1 MSTRLR
7 ILAAIAGGAAL
18 FLAALDFS
26 INVSLPVFRDSLGET
41 LVTVQWI
48 IILYHAARSG
58 TGFIAGHLAD
68 TVGLK
73 RVLLTGIILY
83 TASVAIISLQ
93 GSLAPIV
100 GIRIPQGIGVAIL
113 FTVGPAIVAKA
124 FGPERRGTALGVTLG
139 AVGAGQMAGTL
150 GGGWLSLNIGW
161 EAIFW
166 ARVPIGLATFG
177 LVMLGVRET
186 RRSRRG
192 FDATAAA
199 TIFLFLFIMVLA
211 FSFAR
216 IDGWLSF
223 RPVSLY
229 AATIAAGAVMVWR
242 QKVSSHPVFP
252 SSLLNIPQF
261 RAGVASNLVV
271 TIGTFVMWFLFPFF
285 VTDVLGRSTLALGA
299 LLATMASSTLLGSST
314 GGWFA
319 DRAGD
324 RKTTV
329 FGSALAAGGLWIAA
343 GMTSAT
349 QLALVFTGV
358 ALLGFGF
365 GIHQAAVYALTLR
378 RTDTRYAGSASA
390 ALAVAQTVGTV
401 LSISIMTSVLALRE
415 RQISTGG
422 IQDSSPFLPAYG
434 DVLILAAI
442 VTLTGGMIA
451 LLIGRRG
458 SRET

>member
-1 MSTRLR
+1 
-7 ILAAIAGGAAL
+7 
-18 FLAALDFS
+18 
-26 INVSLPVFRDSLGET
+26 
-41 LVTVQWI
+41 
-48 IILYHAARSG
+48 
-58 TGFIAGHLAD
+58 
-68 TVGLK
+68 
-73 RVLLTGIILY
+73 
-83 TASVAIISLQ
+83 
-93 GSLAPIV
+93 
-100 GIRIPQGIGVAIL
+100 
-113 FTVGPAIVAKA
+113 
-124 FGPERRGTALGVTLG
+124 
-139 AVGAGQMAGTL
+139 
-150 GGGWLSLNIGW
+150 
-161 EAIFW
+161 
-166 ARVPIGLATFG
+166 
-177 LVMLGVRET
+177 
-186 RRSRRG
+186 
-192 FDATAAA
+192 
-199 TIFLFLFIMVLA
+199 VLA

-242 QKVSSHPVFP
+242 QKVSSHPVLP

>member
-26 INVSLPVFRDSLGET
+26 INVSLPVFRDSLNET

-48 IILYHAARSG
+48 IIIYHAARSG

-68 TVGLK
+68 TIGLK
-73 RVLLTGIILY
+73 KVLLVGIILY
-83 TASVAIISLQ
+83 TVSVAIISLQ

-100 GIRIPQGIGVAIL
+100 GMRVPQGIGVAIL

-139 AVGAGQMAGTL
+139 AMGAGQMAGTL
-150 GGGWLSLNIGW
+150 GGGWLSLNVGW

-166 ARVPIGLATFG
+166 ARVPIGVATFG
-177 LVMLGVRET
+177 VAMLGVRET
-186 RRSRRG
+186 RRTRVG

-199 TIFLFLFIMVLA
+199 TIFLFLFTMVLA

-216 IDGWLSF
+216 IDGWLAF
-223 RPVSLY
+223 RPLILSF
-229 AATIAAGAVMVWR
+229 ATIAIGTVMIWR
-242 QKVSSHPVFP
+242 QKVSPYPVFP
-252 SSLLNIPQF
+252 ASLLTIPQF

-285 VTDVLGRSTLALGA
+285 VTDVLGRSTLVLGA
-299 LLATMASSTLLGSST
+299 LLATMASATLLGTSS

-324 RKTTV
+324 RRTTV
-329 FGSALAAGGLWIAA
+329 LGAAVAAGGLWTAG
-343 GMTSAT
+343 GMTGGT
-349 QLALVFTGV
+349 QLALVFASV

-415 RQISTGG
+415 RQVSTGAEH
-422 IQDSSPFLPAYG
+422 SMPFLTAYG
-434 DVLILAAI
+434 DVLMLAAI
-442 VTLTGGMIA
+442 VTLAGGMIG
-451 LLIGRRG
+451 LLTMQTG
-458 SRET
+458 SREA